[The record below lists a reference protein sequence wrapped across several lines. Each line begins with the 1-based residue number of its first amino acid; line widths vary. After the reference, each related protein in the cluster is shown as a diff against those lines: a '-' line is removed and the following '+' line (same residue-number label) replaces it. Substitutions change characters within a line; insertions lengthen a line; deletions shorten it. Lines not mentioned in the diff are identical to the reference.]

1 MSDPLPLSDI
11 FNHLPISSVEW
22 TVQRNDEISISGGAE
37 YFQNELA
44 DPLWTASV
52 TLGTGRHGE
61 LKRAAALIRS
71 LRGSQQAFLIC
82 DPTSLWPQAD
92 PKGLIIGNAN
102 VTVRSIASSRA
113 TALLAGFPSIY
124 KLTAGDKLQITYGD
138 PVRHAFVEVSRDVT
152 AGANGQ
158 ADVSVFP
165 WLPLSLVAG
174 AKVTLIRPACP
185 AVIVKDTHRPGT
197 ARNTVTENASFTVI
211 ERRRRAL

>member
-1 MSDPLPLSDI
+1 MSDPLSLSEIYD
-11 FNHLPISSVEW
+11 HLPIATVEW
-22 TVQRNDEISISGGAE
+22 TAQRNDEISISGGGE
-37 YFQNELA
+37 YHQNELA
-44 DPLWTASV
+44 DPLWTAPV

-92 PKGLIIGNAN
+92 PKGLILGARN
-102 VTVRSIASSRA
+102 VTIRSIASSRA
-113 TALLAGFPSIY
+113 TALLAGLPAAY
-124 KLTAGDKLQITYGD
+124 KLTAGDKLQITYGN
-138 PVRHAFVEVSRDVT
+138 PLKFAFVEVSRDVT
-152 AGANGQ
+152 ASAGGQ
-158 ADVSVFP
+158 ADISVFP

-185 AVIVKDTHRPGT
+185 VVIVKDTHRPGT

>member
-1 MSDPLPLSDI
+1 MSDPLSLTEI

-44 DPLWTASV
+44 DPLWTAPV
-52 TLGTGRHGE
+52 TLGTGRHAE

-92 PKGLIIGNAN
+92 PKGLILGNAN
-102 VTVRSIASSRA
+102 VTIRSIASSRA
-113 TALLAGFPSIY
+113 IAPLAGLPAAY
-124 KLTAGDKLQITYGD
+124 KLTTGDKLQVTYD
-138 PVRHAFVEVSRDVT
+138 NPVKYAFVEVSRDVT
-152 AGANGQ
+152 ANANGQ
-158 ADVSVFP
+158 ADAAVFP
-165 WLPLSLVAG
+165 WLPLSLIAG

-185 AVIVKDTHRPGT
+185 VVIVKDTHRPGT

-211 ERRRRAL
+211 ERRRRTL

>member
-1 MSDPLPLSDI
+1 MSDPLPLTEI

-22 TVQRNDEISISGGAE
+22 TVQRNDETSISGGAE

-44 DPLWTASV
+44 DPIWTAPV
-52 TLGTGRHGE
+52 TLGTGKHAE

-92 PKGLIIGNAN
+92 PKGLILGAAN
-102 VTVRSIASSRA
+102 VTIRGIASSRA
-113 TALLAGFPSIY
+113 TALLGGLRAAY
-124 KLTAGDKLQITYGD
+124 KLTAGDKLQITYGN
-138 PVRHAFVEVSRDVT
+138 PIRYAFVEVSRDVT

-158 ADVSVFP
+158 ADVAVFP

-185 AVIVKDTHRPGT
+185 VVIVKDTHRPGT